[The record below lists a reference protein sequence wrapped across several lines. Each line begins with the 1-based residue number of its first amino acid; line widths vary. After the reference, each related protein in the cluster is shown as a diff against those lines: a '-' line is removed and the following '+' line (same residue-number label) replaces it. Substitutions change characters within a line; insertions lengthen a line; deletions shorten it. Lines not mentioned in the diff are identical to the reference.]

1 MSDDAPQQS
10 RCSLAEVRWI
20 SFWVT
25 LIFGFIGWLPV
36 LGAALLAG
44 FGYLWVGLL
53 QVPENQELRI
63 ASAAIS
69 IYLIANFIGAFKGFI
84 LVRLR
89 GCQWYY
95 WYLFYAVLTF
105 GVAIASGW
113 MFGIDPAFLVAYSG
127 TVAICGGIIEMVWL
141 KPWQPGPS
149 DELLAARRAAMR
161 RGDDPSLIAEDDIRR
176 ASDHTDNRL
185 DEGHS
190 P

>member
-25 LIFGFIGWLPV
+25 LILGFIGWLPV

-63 ASAAIS
+63 AGAAIS
-69 IYLIANFIGAFKGFI
+69 IYLIANLIAAFKGFI
-84 LVRLR
+84 LARLR
-89 GCQWYY
+89 GCPWYY
-95 WYLFYAVLTF
+95 WNLFYAVLTF

-113 MFGIDPAFLVAYSG
+113 MFRIDPAFLVVYSG
-127 TVAICGGIIEMVWL
+127 TVALCGGIVEIVWL

-149 DELLAARRAAMR
+149 DELLAARRAALR
-161 RGDDPSLIAEDDIRR
+161 RGDDPSLITEDDIRR
-176 ASDHTDNRL
+176 TSDLANNPA
-185 DEGHS
+185 DEEGT